1 MILPVDE
8 ALTEPAWRQ
17 RAVERST
24 RAAKQRAELRVQGFL
39 DAAQELLAERGT
51 TDFTV
56 QEVVDRSKQSLRSFY
71 QHFDGKHELLLA
83 LFEDALSTSA
93 AEIKAAVST
102 ERDPL
107 KGLRKAVELLY
118 NQSHHDPTER
128 RPLFSDFALQ
138 LMIKHPA
145 QVATAHLPLLAVF
158 TDLIDQAAAAGKI
171 PSGRPRRRASLVMQT
186 VMFTAQSPGVPVGSH
201 ATPVT
206 AEEVWQFCL
215 GGISAPQP
223 PGQDPD
229 PTD

>member
-1 MILPVDE
+1 M
-8 ALTEPAWRQ
+8 
-17 RAVERST
+17 
-24 RAAKQRAELRVQGFL
+24 QGFL
-39 DAAQELLAERGT
+39 DSAQELLGERGT

-93 AEIKAAVST
+93 IQIREAVAGET
-102 ERDPL
+102 DPL
-107 KGLRKAVELLY
+107 GRLHLAVQWLY
-118 NQSHHDPTER
+118 NQSHHDPAER

-158 TDLIDQAAAAGKI
+158 TELVEQAGEAGAIPAGK
-171 PSGRPRRRASLVMQT
+171 PRRRASLVMQT

-206 AEEVWQFCL
+206 AEEIWQFCL
-215 GGISAPQP
+215 GGIMASSPALE
-223 PGQDPD
+223 GSDSGE
-229 PTD
+229 